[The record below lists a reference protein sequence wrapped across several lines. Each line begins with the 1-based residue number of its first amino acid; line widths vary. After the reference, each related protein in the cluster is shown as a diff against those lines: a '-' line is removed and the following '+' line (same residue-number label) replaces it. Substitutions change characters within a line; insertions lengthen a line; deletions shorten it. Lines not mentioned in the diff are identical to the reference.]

1 MLSINYMWREGSMT
15 VLIETTPKM
24 DLALHDIEHLVEELR
39 AYHAIY
45 SPLFQRREQREAAH
59 TYLQGLLAPLFTPL
73 KQRAVDG
80 VIGAQLLHQVLNIVE
95 RQVHLGS
102 GFDQYGHAAL
112 LPHVVDGQH
121 YTTFQILVVVL
132 GLRPDLIGRPIAHW
146 RELLNAE

>member
-1 MLSINYMWREGSMT
+1 MLSINYMWKEGSMT

-45 SPLFQRREQREAAH
+45 SPLFQRREQRRQQPLEI
-59 TYLQGLLAPLFTPL
+59 GVGRFPLFTPL

-112 LPHVVDGQH
+112 PPHVVDGQH

-132 GLRPDLIGRPIAHW
+132 GGCP
-146 RELLNAE
+146 